1 MNLNLARN
9 YYTINTVIKMNINK
23 FHYKQLTEPCKIYL
37 DETALEIRQRLNM
50 AFKTPINDENE
61 VTGIYG
67 KYSKSEKL
75 YKIKYIY
82 ARNRQLQPMLYERY
96 YYLLEI
102 GEDSKGAYVEYVMVY
117 DKLYDPVI
125 RIIYILAVF
134 GIILYLY
141 KAYATGVMMAFSA
154 IALSVIALL
163 STILV
168 FKKSKESQQECSKG
182 EKTLKSLIKF

>member
-23 FHYKQLTEPCKIYL
+23 FHYKQLTEPCRIYL
-37 DETALEIRQRLNM
+37 DETTLEIRQRLNM
-50 AFKTPINDENE
+50 AFKTPINDEDE
-61 VTGIYG
+61 TTGIYG
-67 KYSKSEKL
+67 KYYKSEKL

-117 DKLYDPVI
+117 DKLYDPFI
-125 RIIYILAVF
+125 RIVYILAVI

-141 KAYATGVMMAFSA
+141 KAYITGVMMSFSA

-163 STILV
+163 STMLV

-182 EKTLKSLIKF
+182 EKTLKSLIKS

>member
-9 YYTINTVIKMNINK
+9 YYTINTVIKMNINN
-23 FHYKQLTEPCKIYL
+23 FHYKQMSEPCKIYL